1 MPLFQ
6 APNNIYLK
14 FKNRIS
20 NFRIYSSVM
29 NYNNPLDNDIDTG
42 MLINGRF
49 RDAHDRLQPLP
60 IVKVRLGYQLYI
72 TDTDY
77 NIMASR
83 SLLNKDVEIHDVSF
97 LKEILLRNES
107 LLESYKIIHKFEDVS
122 AKVLTYPNLATDLK
136 LAAHIAAKLL

>member
-14 FKNRIS
+14 FKNRIG
-20 NFRIYSSVM
+20 NFRIYGNVI
-29 NYNNPLDNDIDTG
+29 NYNNPFDNDIDSG

-49 RDAHDRLQPLP
+49 RDTHERLQPLP
-60 IVKVRLGYQLYI
+60 IVKVRVGYQLYI

-77 NIMASR
+77 NIIASR
-83 SLLNKDVEIHDVSF
+83 NLQTKDVEIHDTSF

-107 LLESYKIIHKFEDVS
+107 LLENFKIIHKFEDVS
-122 AKVLTYPNLATDLK
+122 AKIRTYPNLATDLK